1 VDESIKFDSLLV
13 PVDFSPASE
22 AALVKA
28 LNLASSSESN
38 VIVLHVIEPTLID
51 FVVDHGWGSH
61 QEVAAKMRARAE
73 EKLMEYKTRETHGVE
88 KDTLVS
94 EGVPFV
100 EILKKAKDFTI
111 DAIVIGRIGVR
122 GEIEKLLF
130 GSTAEKVLRTSTH
143 PVIVFPH
150 NEASTDG

>member
-1 VDESIKFDSLLV
+1 MVHDSIKFDSLLV

-22 AALVKA
+22 AALRKA
-28 LNLASSSESN
+28 LKLASSSESN

-51 FVVDHGWGSH
+51 FAVDHGWGSH
-61 QEVAAKMRARAE
+61 PEVAAKMRARAE
-73 EKLMEYKTRETHGVE
+73 EKFIQYRNQDTDGVE
-88 KDTLVS
+88 VDTLIS

-100 EILKKAKDFTI
+100 EILKKAKDFAV

-143 PVIVFPH
+143 PVIVFPQDDAAP
-150 NEASTDG
+150 E

>member
-1 VDESIKFDSLLV
+1 
-13 PVDFSPASE
+13 
-22 AALVKA
+22 
-28 LNLASSSESN
+28 
-38 VIVLHVIEPTLID
+38 VIEPTLID
-51 FVVDHGWGSH
+51 FAVDHGWGSH

-73 EKLMEYKTRETHGVE
+73 EKLMEYKTQDTHGVE
-88 KDTLVS
+88 MDTLVS

-100 EILKKAKDFTI
+100 EILKKAKDFAI

-130 GSTAEKVLRTSTH
+130 GSTAEKVLRTSAH

-150 NEASTDG
+150 DEASTED